1 VTPLSLRCHKRGKAA
16 DLDNLTAE
24 HLTHCHPILSVILCK
39 LFNLILI
46 RGCVPTAF
54 GYSYTVPI
62 CKLQDSRVKSVKTD
76 DFRGIAISS
85 VISKVFE
92 HCILDRFGCFLNTTG
107 NQFGFKKG
115 LGCTDAIYTV
125 RKTVERFVNGGSTV
139 NLCALDLTKAFDK
152 VNHHALYIKLMQRRI
167 PDTLLCIFENWFLNC
182 WTCIKWNNV
191 TSDFIQ
197 IKFGVRQGSVLSPQL
212 FAVYLNDIVS
222 QLLVSQRCFV
232 VLYADDILIM
242 ALPSVIYSN
251 S

>member
-1 VTPLSLRCHKRGKAA
+1 MSALSNTPQRNVYNYARRPILRTGLRPVQLFLVIIVRKNYQGLPLTVDFDVELVSNVIAKLKRGKAA

-24 HLTHCHPILSVILCK
+24 HLIHSHPILSVILCK

-46 RGCVPTAF
+46 SGYVPTGF

-85 VISKVFE
+85 IISKVFE
-92 HCILDRFGCFLNTTG
+92 HCILDRFGCFLNTVD

-125 RKTVERFVNGGSTV
+125 RNTVERFISGGSTV

-167 PDTLLCIFENWFLNC
+167 PNTVLCIFENWFTNC
-182 WTCIKWNNV
+182 WTCIKWNDV
-191 TSDFIQ
+191 MSDFI
-197 IKFGVRQGSVLSPQL
+197 
-212 FAVYLNDIVS
+212 
-222 QLLVSQRCFV
+222 
-232 VLYADDILIM
+232 
-242 ALPSVIYSN
+242 
-251 S
+251 